1 MIKYEGVAFCRSLLL
16 IYENAVPERGIR
28 SDGKESGGYFRM
40 SVAILTDSNSG
51 ITKAEAEKLG
61 VSVIPMPVYIN
72 DELYFEDI
80 TLSQEKF
87 YEFLES
93 GASVHTS
100 MPAPGDVMDT
110 WDRLLEDYDEIVHIP
125 MSSGLSSACENE
137 IVLARDEKY
146 EGRVFVVDNQRI
158 SVTMKQSVIDAK
170 ALADKGYSGRE
181 IAEALYETGL
191 DASIYITVATMEY
204 LKKGGRVT
212 AAAAGIATILN
223 IKPVLQIQ
231 GGKLDQFTKPR
242 GMKSAKK
249 DMKAAVRMDFDG
261 RFAKFLKENK
271 MGLYIAY
278 TKDRAAAEEF
288 AYELRAEFPE
298 IKDDIMIDPLSLSVS
313 CHIGPGAL
321 AVACSR
327 KIDENDLAK

>member
-1 MIKYEGVAFCRSLLL
+1 
-16 IYENAVPERGIR
+16 
-28 SDGKESGGYFRM
+28 M

-51 ITKAEAEKLG
+51 ITMADAEKLG
-61 VSVIPMPVYIN
+61 VHVIPMPLYIN
-72 DELYFEDI
+72 DKLYFEDL
-80 TLSQEKF
+80 TLSQEQF
-87 YEFLES
+87 YEFLEA
-93 GASVHTS
+93 GAAVHTS
-100 MPAPGDVMDT
+100 MPAPGDVMDM
-110 WDRLLEDYDEIVHIP
+110 WDKLLAEYDEIVHIP

-137 IVLARDEKY
+137 IILARDEKY

-170 ALADKGYSGRE
+170 ALADKGFSGKE
-181 IAEALYETGL
+181 IAETLYETGL

-242 GMKSAKK
+242 GMKAAKK
-249 DMKAAVRMDFDG
+249 DMKAAIRMDLDG

-278 TKDRAAAEEF
+278 TKDKEAAEAF
-288 AYELRAEFPE
+288 AEELKAEFPE
-298 IKDDIMIDPLSLSVS
+298 ISGDIMIDPLSLSVS

-321 AVACSR
+321 AVAASR
-327 KIDENDLAK
+327 IIDENDIVK

>member
-1 MIKYEGVAFCRSLLL
+1 
-16 IYENAVPERGIR
+16 
-28 SDGKESGGYFRM
+28 M
-40 SVAILTDSNSG
+40 SVTILTDSNSG
-51 ITKAEAEKLG
+51 ITMADAEKLG
-61 VSVIPMPVYIN
+61 VHVIPMPLYIN
-72 DELYFEDI
+72 DKLYFEDL
-80 TLSQEKF
+80 TLSQEQF
-87 YEFLES
+87 YEFLEA
-93 GASVHTS
+93 GAAVHTS
-100 MPAPGDVMDT
+100 MPAPGDVMDM
-110 WDRLLEDYDEIVHIP
+110 WDKLLAEYDEIVHIP

-137 IVLARDEKY
+137 IILARDEKY

-170 ALADKGYSGRE
+170 ALADKGFSGKE
-181 IAEALYETGL
+181 IAETLYETGL

-242 GMKSAKK
+242 GMKAAKK
-249 DMKAAVRMDFDG
+249 DMKAAIRMDFDG

-278 TKDRAAAEEF
+278 TKDKEVAEAFAEE
-288 AYELRAEFPE
+288 LKAEFPE
-298 IKDDIMIDPLSLSVS
+298 ISGDIMIDPLSLSVS

-321 AVACSR
+321 AVAASR
-327 KIDENDLAK
+327 IIDENDIVK